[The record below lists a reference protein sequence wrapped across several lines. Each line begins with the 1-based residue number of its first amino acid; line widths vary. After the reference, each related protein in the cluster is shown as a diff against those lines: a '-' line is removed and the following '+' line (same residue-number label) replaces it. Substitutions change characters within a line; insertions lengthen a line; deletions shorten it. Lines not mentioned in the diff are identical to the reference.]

1 MCVLP
6 PPPLSPREKGSAR
19 LPGGGARGDRG
30 GAGER
35 GSAGG
40 AAAGAGGAGRAAG
53 GARGEQARA
62 RGAMLG
68 TAADQAAG
76 VVDEAAL
83 LAESSFPIKPDALV
97 TKAKDFLGA
106 NNGCDKP
113 ELMAEDFEFAG
124 PVVGP
129 LSKSKFIEA
138 FTSFELKEAFPDAQP
153 QLHHFRVDP
162 FEPNRVW
169 FTTRFVGTNTG
180 PFAGSIP
187 PTGVR
192 VESPPQSCSVI
203 FNEEGLVRKFTIG
216 YVMDRDVGNSG
227 GLGGA
232 YGLLYAIGKPLPFPE
247 AQPWKI
253 SKRYKAFLFFGNLT
267 SALKKRF
274 GKKDA

>member
-1 MCVLP
+1 M
-6 PPPLSPREKGSAR
+6 G
-19 LPGGGARGDRG
+19 
-30 GAGER
+30 
-35 GSAGG
+35 
-40 AAAGAGGAGRAAG
+40 
-53 GARGEQARA
+53 
-62 RGAMLG
+62 
-68 TAADQAAG
+68 
-76 VVDEAAL
+76 
-83 LAESSFPIKPDALV
+83 SSFPIKPDALV

-138 FTSFELKEAFPDAQP
+138 FTSFELKEAFPDAAP
-153 QLHHFRVDP
+153 AAPLPGGPLRAEPGVVHDP
-162 FEPNRVW
+162 LR
-169 FTTRFVGTNTG
+169 GDQHG
-180 PFAGSIP
+180 PLRRQHSAHWHPG
-187 PTGVR
+187 GVA
-192 VESPPQSCSVI
+192 PQSCSVI

-274 GKKDA
+274 GRRTPRVTLQSRHPQSPAAPAAVISFYFS